1 MTLAPQELENTA
13 SKFAAEAIKL
23 DSQGSHSVAIQSYQR
38 ASEALIR
45 LVEIYPEYKL
55 NRVYLERASAYQ
67 NRIKALQMANGLL
80 GDEAQTSSKEVAI
93 MAHDKGLS
101 DNKHSKSQFKTD
113 SVFKNQNKSS
123 HFANNSSNNNS
134 TLNQFD
140 AKKNPEAHSE
150 FDSLI
155 LKE

>member
-80 GDEAQTSSKEVAI
+80 DDEAQTSSKEVAFI
-93 MAHDKGLS
+93 VHDKELS
-101 DNKHSKSQFKTD
+101 ANKHSKSQFKTD

-123 HFANNSSNNNS
+123 HKMIHFN
-134 TLNQFD
+134 
-140 AKKNPEAHSE
+140 
-150 FDSLI
+150 
-155 LKE
+155 

>member
-67 NRIKALQMANGLL
+67 NRIKALQMANGMMD
-80 GDEAQTSSKEVAI
+80 DENQTFKDLPYV
-93 MAHDKGLS
+93 S
-101 DNKHSKSQFKTD
+101 DNKNTTNERNLKSKIKT
-113 SVFKNQNKSS
+113 N
-123 HFANNSSNNNS
+123 
-134 TLNQFD
+134 TT
-140 AKKNPEAHSE
+140 
-150 FDSLI
+150 I
-155 LKE
+155 

>member
-80 GDEAQTSSKEVAI
+80 GDEAQTSSKEVANMI
-93 MAHDKGLS
+93 HDSGLS
-101 DNKHSKSQFKTD
+101 DSKNSKPQVKTG
-113 SVFKNQNKSS
+113 SVFGNQNKSS
-123 HFANNSSNNNS
+123 HSAKTTTTLSISLIQKKTLRQ
-134 TLNQFD
+134 TLN
-140 AKKNPEAHSE
+140 
-150 FDSLI
+150 LI
-155 LKE
+155 T